1 MSREYFVP
9 FSDAQSEFVE
19 KRSRFIGNVYRVE
32 SEEEI
37 KLRLEE
43 IRKKHYD
50 ARHHCWC
57 CILHSGLVRCSDAGE
72 PQGTA
77 GQPMLNVFEHEG
89 VENVLCIATRYF
101 GGILLGAGGLS
112 RAYGKTAKDA
122 LDAAGKARM
131 QPYAI
136 LRLFCPYPLFERFKL
151 MFAEHKGILE
161 KADYAEHIDVTLR
174 LPAQEETAFAADL
187 KELSLGS
194 VSYEKVQELF
204 LPGER
209 E

>member
-9 FSDAQSEFVE
+9 FSDAQSEFTE

-37 KLRLEE
+37 KLHLEE
-43 IRKKHYD
+43 IRKQHYD

-57 CILHSGLVRCSDAGE
+57 CILHNGLVRCSDAGE

-77 GQPMLNVFEHEG
+77 GQPMLNVFEREG

-136 LRLFCPYPLFERFKL
+136 LHLLCPYTLFERFKL
-151 MFAEHKGILE
+151 MLAERKGILE
-161 KADYAEHIDVTLR
+161 QTDYAESIGITLR
-174 LPAQEETAFAADL
+174 LPAEEEERFAADL
-187 KELSLGS
+187 TELSLGS
-194 VSYEKVQELF
+194 MQYEKIEEQF
-204 LPGER
+204 MPGER